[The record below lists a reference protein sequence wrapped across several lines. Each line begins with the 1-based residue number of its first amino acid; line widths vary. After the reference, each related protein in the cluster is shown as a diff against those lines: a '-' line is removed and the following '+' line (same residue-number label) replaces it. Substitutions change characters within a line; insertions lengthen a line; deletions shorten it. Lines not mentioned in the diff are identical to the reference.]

1 MNKFLTNP
9 LTYILYK
16 LGYEVVKSS
25 PIKDYLIRFTHSS
38 YFQDRM
44 NNNDLERFKYKLYS
58 EIWVCRYLR
67 KLQAKFSEL
76 LTPLEMKWKRLDLI
90 SSFDVSQLGYPELT
104 NVARY
109 YSPFELFFY
118 LDPAQRPFS
127 YCPFIIMAPT
137 GTSNRKGKKIPLECS

>member
-58 EIWVCRYLR
+58 EI
-67 KLQAKFSEL
+67 
-76 LTPLEMKWKRLDLI
+76 
-90 SSFDVSQLGYPELT
+90 
-104 NVARY
+104 
-109 YSPFELFFY
+109 
-118 LDPAQRPFS
+118 
-127 YCPFIIMAPT
+127 
-137 GTSNRKGKKIPLECS
+137 